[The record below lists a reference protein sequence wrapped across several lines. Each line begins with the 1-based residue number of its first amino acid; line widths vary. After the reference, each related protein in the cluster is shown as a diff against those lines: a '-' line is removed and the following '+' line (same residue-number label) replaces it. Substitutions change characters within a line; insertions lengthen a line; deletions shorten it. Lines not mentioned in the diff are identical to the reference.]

1 MGNDSVRKR
10 IFEITPCMIKPVLLC
25 YSFYPLFVHL
35 IIIKRILL

>member
-1 MGNDSVRKR
+1 MGNDDVRKR
-10 IFEITPCMIKPVLLC
+10 IFKITPRMIKPVSLC